1 MKKDLLFLV
10 FVLQSFLLLAQT
22 SFTVSVSKNKIGVN
36 EQFSLTFT
44 VNESGDRFVA
54 PDFSNFSV
62 IAGPST
68 SSSTTIINGKVS
80 KENSYTYYLRAKKV
94 GIYTIGSASINVKGK
109 TYRSGTSSIQVLQST
124 PNSSLSNSPEAKA
137 KENVFLELELSNSN
151 PYVGEQIIANYKLYF
166 SQDIRSPELL
176 ENPSY
181 TGFWHEDFD
190 LGENYPL
197 KEVRK
202 NGKSFQVATLKK
214 IVLIPQRSG
223 KLDIASMDLEVP
235 LAIPTNQRD
244 FFGRR
249 RSRMINIICSTGNKI
264 IQVKELPSTGKPSN
278 FSGAVGDFEF
288 STRLDRDSIQTNE
301 SAILSMRVSGTGNLR
316 MIDLPEFDI
325 PIDVEAYEPKFKE
338 SIKLQKQGLTGFKRV
353 EYLLIP
359 RNRGTY
365 KVNSGSFNYFNP
377 KTKEYVTLDRP
388 SYTLTVEGEVN
399 GTSGTVLLN
408 NITKEDVSF
417 IGKDI
422 LYIKTSLK
430 DLKNS
435 KKSFFGSY
443 SFITLLIIPVILVLI
458 ALTLII
464 LLRKS
469 IIDIEQWKK
478 GTVSKQAIRILQ
490 SNGAN
495 THTAIEQSLQTFFY
509 KKWNLDRA
517 QFDKER
523 IEELLIENKVDS
535 KIISDVID
543 ILETCEMERFTNVQ
557 SSNQIK
563 ATSLLNKTK
572 DSIEKLDNY

>member
-22 SFTVSVSKNKIGVN
+22 SFTASVSKNKIGVN

-54 PDFSNFSV
+54 PDFSDFSI

-80 KENSYTYYLRAKKV
+80 KENSYTYYLRSKKI
-94 GIYTIGSASINVKGK
+94 GIYTIGSASIKVKGK
-109 TYRSGTSSIQVLQST
+109 TYRSGITSIQVLKSA
-124 PNSSLSNSPEAKA
+124 PSNSSNRSPEAKA
-137 KENVFLELELSNSN
+137 KENIFLELELSNST
-151 PYVGEQIIANYKLYF
+151 PYVGEQITASYKLYF
-166 SQDIRSPELL
+166 NQDIRSPELL

-190 LGENYPL
+190 LGENYPI
-197 KEVRK
+197 KQVRK

-214 IVLIPQRSG
+214 MVLIPQRSG
-223 KLDIASMDLEVP
+223 KLDIAAMDLEVP
-235 LAIPTNQRD
+235 VAIPTNQRD

-249 RSRMINIICSTGNKI
+249 RSRMINIICSTGNKTLR
-264 IQVKELPSTGKPSN
+264 VKELPTTGKPSN
-278 FSGAVGDFEF
+278 FSGAVGAFEF
-288 STRLDRDSIQTNE
+288 TTRLDRDSIQTNE
-301 SAILSMRVSGTGNLR
+301 SATLSMRVSGTGNLR
-316 MIDLPEFDI
+316 MIDLPEFNI
-325 PIDVEAYEPKFKE
+325 PADVEAYEPKYKE
-338 SIKLQKQGLTGFKRV
+338 SIKLQNQGLTGFKRV

-377 KTKEYVTLDRP
+377 KTKKYITIDRP
-388 SYTLTVEGEVN
+388 SYTLTVEGEIN
-399 GTSGTVLLN
+399 GTSGTVVLN

-422 LYIKTSLK
+422 LYIKTSLN
-430 DLKNS
+430 DLKSS
-435 KKSFFGSY
+435 KQSFFGSF
-443 SFITLLIIPVILVLI
+443 SFITLLIIPIVLVIIALILV
-458 ALTLII
+458 I

-469 IIDIEQWKK
+469 IIDIQQWKN
-478 GTVSKQAIRILQ
+478 GTASKQAIKTLKL
-490 SNGAN
+490 NGVN
-495 THTAIEQSLQTFFY
+495 PHIAIVQALQTFFY

-523 IEELLIENKVDS
+523 IEKLLIENKVDPL
-535 KIISDVID
+535 IIDTLAD
-543 ILETCEMERFTNVQ
+543 ILEKCEMARFTNVQ
-557 SSNQIK
+557 SSEHSQ
-563 ATSLLNKTK
+563 ASSLLSKTK

>member
-1 MKKDLLFLV
+1 M
-10 FVLQSFLLLAQT
+10 
-22 SFTVSVSKNKIGVN
+22 
-36 EQFSLTFT
+36 
-44 VNESGDRFVA
+44 
-54 PDFSNFSV
+54 
-62 IAGPST
+62 
-68 SSSTTIINGKVS
+68 
-80 KENSYTYYLRAKKV
+80 
-94 GIYTIGSASINVKGK
+94 
-109 TYRSGTSSIQVLQST
+109 
-124 PNSSLSNSPEAKA
+124 
-137 KENVFLELELSNSN
+137 
-151 PYVGEQIIANYKLYF
+151 
-166 SQDIRSPELL
+166 L

-181 TGFWHEDFD
+181 TGFWHEEFD

-223 KLDIASMDLEVP
+223 KLDITSMDLEVP
-235 LAIPTNQRD
+235 VAIPTNQRD

-278 FSGAVGDFEF
+278 FSGAVGAFEF

-377 KTKEYVTLDRP
+377 KTKKYVTLDRP

-399 GTSGTVLLN
+399 GTSGTVVLN

-430 DLKNS
+430 DLKSS

-443 SFITLLIIPVILVLI
+443 SFITLLIIPVLLVLI
-458 ALTLII
+458 ALTLFI

-535 KIISDVID
+535 KVITDVID

>member
-22 SFTVSVSKNKIGVN
+22 SFTASVSKNKIGVN

-124 PNSSLSNSPEAKA
+124 PNSSSSNSPEAKA

-235 LAIPTNQRD
+235 VAIPTNQRD

-278 FSGAVGDFEF
+278 FSGAVGAFEF
-288 STRLDRDSIQTNE
+288 STRLDRDSIKTNE

-377 KTKEYVTLDRP
+377 KTKKYVTLDRP

-399 GTSGTVLLN
+399 GTSGTVVLN

-563 ATSLLNKTK
+563 ATSLLKKTK

>member
-22 SFTVSVSKNKIGVN
+22 SFTASVSKNKIGVN

-54 PDFSNFSV
+54 PDFSDFSI

-80 KENSYTYYLRAKKV
+80 KENSYTYYLRSKKI
-94 GIYTIGSASINVKGK
+94 GIYTIGSASIKVKGK
-109 TYRSGTSSIQVLQST
+109 TYRSGITSIQVLKSA
-124 PNSSLSNSPEAKA
+124 PSNSSNRSPEAKA
-137 KENVFLELELSNSN
+137 KENIFLELELSNST
-151 PYVGEQIIANYKLYF
+151 PYVGEQITASYKLYF
-166 SQDIRSPELL
+166 NQDIRSPELL

-190 LGENYPL
+190 LGENYPI
-197 KEVRK
+197 KQVRK

-214 IVLIPQRSG
+214 MVLIPQRSG
-223 KLDIASMDLEVP
+223 KLDIAAMDLEVP
-235 LAIPTNQRD
+235 VAIPTNQRD

-249 RSRMINIICSTGNKI
+249 RSRMINIICSTGNKTLR
-264 IQVKELPSTGKPSN
+264 VKELPTTGKPSN
-278 FSGAVGDFEF
+278 FSGAVGAFEF
-288 STRLDRDSIQTNE
+288 TTRLDRDSIQTNE
-301 SAILSMRVSGTGNLR
+301 SATLSMRVSGTGNLR
-316 MIDLPEFDI
+316 MIDLPEFNI
-325 PIDVEAYEPKFKE
+325 PADVEAYEPKYKE
-338 SIKLQKQGLTGFKRV
+338 SIKLQNQGLTGFKRV

-377 KTKEYVTLDRP
+377 KTKKYITIDRP
-388 SYTLTVEGEVN
+388 SYTLTVEGEIN
-399 GTSGTVLLN
+399 GTSGTVVLN

-430 DLKNS
+430 DLKSS

-443 SFITLLIIPVILVLI
+443 SFITLLTIPIVLVLI
-458 ALTLII
+458 ALILVI

-469 IIDIEQWKK
+469 IIDIEQWKN
-478 GTVSKQAIRILQ
+478 GTASKQAIKVLQ
-490 SNGAN
+490 SNGIN
-495 THTAIEQSLQTFFY
+495 THTAIEQALQTFFY

-523 IEELLIENKVDS
+523 IEELLTENKVDPE
-535 KIISDVID
+535 IIASITD
-543 ILETCEMERFTNVQ
+543 ILEICEMARFTNVQ
-557 SSNQIK
+557 SSEQ
-563 ATSLLNKTK
+563 AQASSLLGKTK